1 MQGYEPVNFKDGRA
15 LQSVSLVSDAVSSN
29 SRLGGGAEVPGRSSY
44 NNGSVGQT
52 SSFFSAEGGGHPPA
66 RKQNS
71 NSSAASSGGRS
82 GPPPPYK
89 QPPNIHPGNAGM

>member
-1 MQGYEPVNFKDGRA
+1 MNFKDGRA

-52 SSFFSAEGGGHPPA
+52 SSFFSAEGVHPPA